1 MVEPIQPEKW
11 MDGIDWSDIAARLPD
26 NPRTEVTAGSLQ
38 NRSFWILKAAVSV
51 SNDSIRGKAK
61 SLLNAQIR
69 RWEASWLQDIKF
81 YADQKG
87 LSFED
92 AFVELATKD

>member
-11 MDGIDWSDIAARLPD
+11 MNDIDWSAIAAKLPGD
-26 NPRTEVTAGSLQ
+26 TRTEVTAGSLQ
-38 NRSFWILKAAVSV
+38 TRSFWIFKAAVGV

-69 RWEASWLQDIKF
+69 RWEASWLQEIKF
-81 YADQKG
+81 YADQQG
-87 LSFED
+87 ISFED
-92 AFVELATKD
+92 AFVDLATKD